1 MNGEIRYA
9 HYQKILSI
17 LLQLNSQLLEQ
28 EGILFAGGARVPLE
42 ISEFRLSNTLV
53 FWCKNRNALS
63 AIRDEVDHDG
73 NLGRLGSFSKPLLR
87 NPRFTLNSIQ
97 MYLKAVDTP
106 IKLEFILM
114 DVESAAIN
122 ASLPIPVPHTDRN
135 ACYTNTL
142 MNLSYYF
149 ADVPY
154 EDFFDLLAMK
164 EAWGNI
170 PYSSLKEVDHQLCG
184 IQPVIRGFDSFF
196 EKLKHHPDVYLRAAD
211 ALKIDDQYAS
221 HLLFN
226 VSVQLHLE
234 CMAIALASK
243 EGKLTE
249 KGIADA
255 VVWVESNKRK
265 ALD

>member
-1 MNGEIRYA
+1 
-9 HYQKILSI
+9 
-17 LLQLNSQLLEQ
+17 
-28 EGILFAGGARVPLE
+28 
-42 ISEFRLSNTLV
+42 
-53 FWCKNRNALS
+53 
-63 AIRDEVDHDG
+63 
-73 NLGRLGSFSKPLLR
+73 
-87 NPRFTLNSIQ
+87 
-97 MYLKAVDTP
+97 
-106 IKLEFILM
+106 
-114 DVESAAIN
+114 
-122 ASLPIPVPHTDRN
+122 
-135 ACYTNTL
+135 

-149 ADVPY
+149 ADFPY
-154 EDFFDLLAMK
+154 EDFFYLLAMK